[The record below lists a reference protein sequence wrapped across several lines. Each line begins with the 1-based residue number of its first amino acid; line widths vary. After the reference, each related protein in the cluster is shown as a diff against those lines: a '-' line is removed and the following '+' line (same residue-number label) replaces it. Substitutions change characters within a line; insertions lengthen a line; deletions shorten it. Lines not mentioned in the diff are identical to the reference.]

1 MKENLTRGKMH
12 FVTSVRLQHLLVI
25 IFITLFAP
33 LCVRSQTFVH
43 PGIPFTQYDLNQLK
57 ANITKEPWLSA
68 YNAFKGDYRSK
79 LSYTGNPQVTVSRA
93 PNLNNTVWI
102 NDMIAVHHLAF
113 MWIFTGDSAYAR
125 R

>member
-1 MKENLTRGKMH
+1 MKENLTRGKIH
-12 FVTSVRLQHLLVI
+12 SATSLLLLHLLFI

-43 PGIPFTQYDLNQLK
+43 PGIPFTKYDLEQLK

-68 YNAFKGDYRSK
+68 YNAFKDDYRSK
-79 LSYTGNPQVTVSRA
+79 LSYTGNPKATVTRA

-102 NDMIAVHHLAF
+102 NDMIA
-113 MWIFTGDSAYAR
+113 
-125 R
+125 